1 MDLLIRWMA
10 DNEFKNP
17 KFCEIDQLPKKFRF
31 SHRTLFADP
40 VILVILREAKRSR
53 RIPK

>member
-1 MDLLIRWMA
+1 MTRWMA

-17 KFCEIDQLPKKFRF
+17 GFVRLINFPGNTDILTKSI
-31 SHRTLFADP
+31 ADA
-40 VILVILREAKRSR
+40 VILREAKRSR